1 MQSHAQATVPHPT
14 APSQSPLQALAP
26 APAARAASAPQGAAT
41 APSIGRWPAY
51 LFALWGLPTRVATL
65 DEPATRTATATA
77 LRPVLTGRAPEP
89 AVLHLPP
96 APPPPPPGWTQ
107 ATASHA
113 AAHWRFGGPPAP
125 RARLKPVQQ
134 ALFGALEDAR
144 VEWLALQE
152 LPGLRGIWLP
162 FHAGP
167 DAPQGLQFEAL
178 LARLSHCLLDPGHA
192 DPHPWVA
199 RARAVFYTPQG
210 GLALRDTAEVRQ
222 AASVLGHDIGQ
233 MRLPFNAATY
243 RVHAAY
249 RDDHHWLWEPDDTLP
264 PSATPLEGGGSGASA
279 APAPDAVQRPRPPDA
294 ARAAEQGDPGEGA
307 GPGGGTP
314 VAYAEWDARIGRYRP
329 AWCQVFEHPPRPVGP
344 AARRQAAAGVS
355 ALARRCAQALPAG
368 GALRPAGRAAR
379 GEDFHAAALVEAR
392 LQQRLRQTPAA
403 DPYRRLQPDHRPLA
417 VAVLLDTSVST
428 GDAVPG
434 GRPIDRLGTVALA
447 TLQALAL
454 RGHRGALWSFASRG
468 RHRIDLACLQTWA
481 DTVDT
486 PAVAA
491 RIAELACAGSTR
503 LGTVLRH
510 GLAAC
515 GQDAAGAAQHRPLV
529 LLLTDGEAHDVDVHT
544 PGYLQ
549 ADLARAVEE
558 AAAQGIAVRC
568 LAVPPARPAALVR
581 AFGPGG
587 AAVLRHAAQLP
598 QVLGRLLRT

>member
-1 MQSHAQATVPHPT
+1 MRPSPEAV
-14 APSQSPLQALAP
+14 APPGGP
-26 APAARAASAPQGAAT
+26 RPPSA
-41 APSIGRWPAY
+41 GRWPAY
-51 LFALWGLPTRVATL
+51 LFALWGLPTRVAPL
-65 DEPATRTATATA
+65 EVPATRTESAAAA
-77 LRPVLTGRAPEP
+77 LRPVLTGRAPAP

-96 APPPPPPGWTQ
+96 TPHPSPAGWAQ
-107 ATASHA
+107 AATSHA

-144 VEWLALQE
+144 VEWLALQA

-178 LARLSHCLLDPGHA
+178 LARLSHCLLDPAHA

-199 RARAVFYTPQG
+199 RARAVFFTPQG
-210 GLALRDTAEVRQ
+210 GLALRTTAEVRQ

-264 PSATPLEGGGSGASA
+264 PSATPLEGGGSGESA
-279 APAPDAVQRPRPPDA
+279 APAPDAVQRPDPPDA
-294 ARAAEQGDPGEGA
+294 ARAAQEGDPGEGA

-329 AWCQVFEHPPRPVGP
+329 AWCQVFEHPPRPVAP
-344 AARRQAAAGVS
+344 AALRHAAAGVS
-355 ALARRCAQALPAG
+355 SLARRCAQALPAG

-379 GEDFHAAALVEAR
+379 GDDFHAVALVEAR
-392 LQQRLRQTPAA
+392 LHQRLRQMPAA

-428 GDAVPG
+428 GDAAPG

-454 RGHRGALWSFASRG
+454 RGHRGALWSFASQG
-468 RHRIDLACLQTWA
+468 RHRIDMACLQPWA
-481 DTVDT
+481 DTVD
-486 PAVAA
+486 ALSVSA
-491 RIAELACAGSTR
+491 RIAGLRCAGSTR

-515 GQDAAGAAQHRPLV
+515 RHEVAGAAQHRPLV

-549 ADLARAVEE
+549 ADLARAVQE
-558 AAAQGIAVRC
+558 AAGLGIAVRC
-568 LAVPPARPAALVR
+568 LAVPPARTAELAR

-598 QVLGRLLRT
+598 QLLGLLLKP